1 MTRLKPNSPLVRET
15 AVCYRSNPDQPLVIE
30 LHPGFLVMK
39 VKGKRSLKYSVSYD
53 VLLER
58 AQILEARALLS
69 ANTPAPKQIRVSRGR
84 LTFNR

>member
-1 MTRLKPNSPLVRET
+1 MTRINPNSPLVRET
-15 AVCYRSNPDQPLVIE
+15 AVAYRSNPDHPLVVD

-39 VKGKRSLKYSVSYD
+39 VKGKRSLKYSISYD

-69 ANTPAPKQIRVSRGR
+69 AHTTTPKQIRVSRSL
-84 LTFNR
+84 LTSHR